1 MKLGIQLV
9 RKETV
14 KQEQHYLQLLNFK
27 GKTKNWLKGVRFYC
41 LIKELY
47 MILNICK
54 ILLDEVVD
62 KINFWFNESK
72 TLLWTQCQTNF
83 KSKHVMYIF
92 PFVHMLIGD
101 AYEFLLWEWEDFC
114 SVFLPI
120 VCAKRKRLVSCHAL
134 ILVSGKIKS
143 RGRWEPTFSKSGK
156 IFVWWIM
163 YHEVYSQFGVRCWVW
178 WTLGVHCFSFMG
190 TSLVSKRKLI
200 LPICEMRCRLSRPY
214 SFC

>member
-1 MKLGIQLV
+1 M
-9 RKETV
+9 

-120 VCAKRKRLVSCHAL
+120 VSAKRKRLVSCHAL

-156 IFVWWIM
+156 FFCMVNNVSRGLFSI
-163 YHEVYSQFGVRCWVW
+163 GVRLFFFYGNKFGFRTQTIYQFVN
-178 WTLGVHCFSFMG
+178 
-190 TSLVSKRKLI
+190 
-200 LPICEMRCRLSRPY
+200 
-214 SFC
+214 